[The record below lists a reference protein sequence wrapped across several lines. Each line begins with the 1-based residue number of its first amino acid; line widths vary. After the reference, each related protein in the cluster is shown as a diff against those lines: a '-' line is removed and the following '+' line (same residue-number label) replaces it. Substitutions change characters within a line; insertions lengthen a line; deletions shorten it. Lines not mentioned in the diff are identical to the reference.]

1 MNRIYT
7 KVSLYVLAA
16 LTSVSFAACSQE
28 DLDNT
33 SNGEVE
39 MRTVTITAS
48 EAPVS
53 RTSYEDKDN
62 NLSVKWKKG
71 DVIYVGQINDIK
83 TLTNIDKASGFY
95 TFKATEVNQN
105 GMSATFVGKL
115 PNNMNGTLLA
125 FYGRTSNVQVT
136 AVDKNNPVSKVRVN
150 YVTENWNY
158 DKVTDHNTAIQNYL
172 SEYDFMFAKI
182 DNYNSKTENVNF
194 TFEHLGAVL
203 KLNLKLDGK
212 ASFEMPTQKNVYITA
227 PSGTKPFYQYIYVDS
242 NGNKELSNPR
252 IDMCFNTLNN
262 VTTDSEG
269 KIVLYRTLPATNGL
283 SGNVTVKVHT
293 AFEKTIVEGKE
304 VYNPTETYTA
314 TITGSDMVTGK
325 FYYTEDIT
333 LSKQ

>member
-53 RTSYEDKDN
+53 RTSYEDNDN

-71 DVIYVGQINDIK
+71 DVIYVGQAATVTGKEINI
-83 TLTNIDKASGFY
+83 NAGGSGFY
-95 TFKATEVNQN
+95 TFNYVSANEDGK
-105 GMSATFVGKL
+105 SATFKGEL
-115 PNNMNGTLLA
+115 PNNMTGTLLA
-125 FYGRTSNVQVT
+125 FYGKPESLKVSIGNNVNKVKVDFVTQNWNNSNV
-136 AVDKNNPVSKVRVN
+136 
-150 YVTENWNY
+150 E
-158 DKVTDHNTAIQNYL
+158 DHNKAIQNNL

-182 DNYNSKTENVNF
+182 DNYNAKTDNLDF
-194 TFEHLGAVL
+194 KFEHLGAVL
-203 KLNLKLDGK
+203 KLNLKLQDK
-212 ASFEMPTQKNVYITA
+212 ASFSMPTQKNVYITA
-227 PSGTKPFYQYIYVDS
+227 SSGTPFYQYIYVDS
-242 NGNKELSNPR
+242 NGSKSLSNPR
-252 IDMCFNTLNN
+252 ADMYFNSLKN
-262 VTTDSEG
+262 VTTEADG
-269 KIVLYRTLPATNGL
+269 KIVLYRTLPATKGL

-293 AFEKTIVEGKE
+293 AFEKNTVEGKD

-314 TITGSDMVTGK
+314 TITGSDMVAGK
-325 FYYTEDIT
+325 FYYTEDKT
-333 LSKQ
+333 LTKQE